1 MRLPVNRVLPLAA
14 LILLSAGPAYA
25 KDREEKPAA
34 PVTGPA
40 ADYPVVIGEPFTI
53 GDTVWTPTDQLN
65 YDAVGYAAVGGDE
78 LSGITGAHKTL
89 PLPCYVEVT
98 ALDTGKTILV
108 RLEQRGPMVN
118 DVLIQLS
125 PMAAAQLGLA
135 PGQHSPVRVRRVNPP
150 EPERALLRTGKRAPE
165 RMETPDGLLKVLRRK
180 LAEQEPLRP
189 PPSTP
194 PAMPKDVPAA
204 AAKIPAP
211 KPDVKT
217 AKAVEPVKPP
227 KKVPAPKP
235 STVPAT
241 PVPIDPDAAIPSVA
255 PKPEAPKPAA
265 PQAPAAAAE
274 TASKGSLVVQVAAF
288 GVEANAKKAAKQLD
302 GNISHSGK
310 YWRVQLGPFANRA
323 QAAPALEKAKS
334 AGYSD
339 ARIQSAD

>member
-1 MRLPVNRVLPLAA
+1 MRLPVKRVLPLAA
-14 LILLSAGPAYA
+14 LLLLSTGPAYA
-25 KDREEKPAA
+25 KDRDERPAA

-40 ADYPVVIGEPFTI
+40 ADYPVVVGEPFTI
-53 GDTVWTPTDQLN
+53 GNTVWTPTDQLN
-65 YDAVGYAAVGGDE
+65 YDAVGYATIGGEE

-98 ALDTGKTILV
+98 ALDTGKTILL
-108 RLEQRGPMVN
+108 RLEKRGPMVN

-150 EPERALLRTGKRAPE
+150 EPERSLLRTGKRAPE

-189 PPSTP
+189 SPSTP
-194 PAMPKDVPAA
+194 PAMPKEVSPSVT
-204 AAKIPAP
+204 KTPAP

-217 AKAVEPVKPP
+217 SKPP
-227 KKVPAPKP
+227 KTMPTPEP
-235 STVPAT
+235 SPVPAT
-241 PVPIDPDAAIPSVA
+241 PVSVDPDAAIAPLAPVPPAA
-255 PKPEAPKPAA
+255 PKPEAPKPATTE
-265 PQAPAAAAE
+265 AATTPPSA
-274 TASKGSLVVQVAAF
+274 KGTLVVQVAAF